1 MPSSLLR
8 AIITYLTLNSAKLSI
23 VYAGMAASSSSTPPR
38 WMYDVFLSFRGEDT
52 RKNFVDHL
60 YEALVARN
68 IHTFKDDENLE
79 RGSSISPE
87 LLKAIEGSRFAIV
100 IFSQNYASSSWCLDE
115 LSDVSLSNDYNVSRV
130 PELSP
135 EAYSIANEKDR
146 VLGRFNSDGVIEDAV
161 VESMD
166 H

>member
-1 MPSSLLR
+1 
-8 AIITYLTLNSAKLSI
+8 
-23 VYAGMAASSSSTPPR
+23 MAASSSSTPPR
-38 WMYDVFLSFRGEDT
+38 WVYDVFLSFRGEDT

-115 LSDVSLSNDYNVSRV
+115 LVKIIECKNLGGLTTVLPVFYHVDPSDVRKQTGSFAKALEYHDRSKVSSWRQA
-130 PELSP
+130 LT
-135 EAYSIANEKDR
+135 EAANTSGWDVKT
-146 VLGRFNSDGVIEDAV
+146 LANG
-161 VESMD
+161 
-166 H
+166 